1 LGAGVAK
8 RRRVPFKSGTR
19 DRRYREIIAAAA
31 GHPSGTMHEIP
42 VTFPDLETAR
52 KHERLIYAEG
62 RFQGHSRK
70 VHRTEH
76 ADGTVTLAFQ
86 LWSKA
91 EGRAYV
97 AAGRG
102 GQGLAYNTRRKPKN
116 RE

>member
-1 LGAGVAK
+1 MA
-8 RRRVPFKSGTR
+8 RQRTPFKSVKR
-19 DRRYREIIAAAA
+19 DRRYREIITAAA
-31 GHPSGTMHEIP
+31 GHPSGTIHQIP

-52 KHERLIYAEG
+52 QHERLIYHEG
-62 RFQGHSRK
+62 RFQGYSRK

-86 LWSKA
+86 LWTKA

-102 GQGLAYNTRRKPKN
+102 GQGLAYNTRRKPRTK
-116 RE
+116 E

>member
-1 LGAGVAK
+1 VARK
-8 RRRVPFKSGTR
+8 RTPFKHVKR
-19 DRRYREIIAAAA
+19 DRRYKDIIAAAA
-31 GHPSGTMHEIP
+31 GHPSGTMHKIP
-42 VTFPDLETAR
+42 LIFPDLETAR
-52 KHERLIYAEG
+52 RHERLIYAEG
-62 RFQGHSRK
+62 RYQGHSRK

-86 LWSKA
+86 LWTKA

-102 GQGLAYNTRRKPKN
+102 GQGLAYNARRKPKT